1 MGFYGNITSASK
13 TQFSFD
19 RIYPNRQKMEENM
32 VEDGIYMGR
41 FVLIDYDQDV
51 TKDQYRLFYYENE
64 KFYMFAEAT
73 AKTEVRYPGDVAM
86 NEIIRVTSDINK
98 DNTVKDDAKYT
109 FWKCTGGD
117 AEGIAQ
123 FKKVAD
129 AETNYTTNYQID
141 IAEYG
146 EGRGWDS
153 TVWQKVYTQGVAKY
167 VMIAEL
173 NAVIPTFDIVPDA
186 PSLAPIAPHFD
197 QRSNNVYYKLHYQPQ
212 WGMRVK
218 SADGVESDGEKVFS
232 DEEII
237 WKKEIYNT
245 ATDEETIQYFDG
257 KDWIKVEEDNKP
269 THAGAIYY
277 NKAGFDPEI
286 IAYDEETIDKVAVEA
301 TGISGELYNSHNG
314 ANPTE
319 MKPAEDIQEI
329 SIMLPSIGNSISK
342 IWDIVYG
349 NKEQNPD
356 KFYEDEDGV
365 IDTSKPLRNLDINW
379 DSTEGLRL
387 IKEKED
393 GNGFTFDTDDVSTL
407 AGAINSVHDL
417 MGMIIVD
424 VENEQQILDGDLD
437 KIYYL
442 NGKYYRKKFD
452 YTYEDIEITN
462 TRYFSLVDV
471 QPTAESYHANHY
483 YIFDNGNYIADEGPY
498 DKKKADEN
506 LYRELVLNAGTPNAI
521 VENLV
526 QYEANKFFYKE
537 NYGKIYILDQNSNY
551 DTDKIYYNVPEFFEE
566 PITLDDGYS
575 KDKYYYKDGKNY
587 ILEKAENPTVTR
599 IYFLPVFNDV
609 KATPYEPGKYFY
621 RENGAI
627 KLDNNE
633 KMTVD
638 RNYFTATIKKTETTV
653 VQKPDG
659 SYEYVEAFVISNEKE
674 ATLFEISNEN
684 MTYYYKDNN
693 GDYLVTSS
701 VIQNNSTYYTFNSEK
716 QISNFYVKG
725 KFYITKDNIT
735 FTLDE
740 REAFDKN
747 SHYYEIKNET
757 KISMFY
763 EPNKFVDDK
772 GNIVDDPT
780 KPGYDLYYKDE
791 FYVSENSKNKDNI
804 YSLWNNNVKAIPNTI
819 TLAIRNQESL
829 FKKEELKGFAREL
842 NTIHGLILKIN
853 EMLELSDE
861 KTREENNIQGL
872 INIVNDIIYKF
883 DSLTPDHFMIVDHYG
898 RLHSSDFNTLQD
910 KSYAIKKS
918 ENHPG
923 ALLKGIAGDVYEKAT
938 TVADMRK
945 QWITMNVNGDITKP
959 SITVH
964 HNFQPVQNTEA
975 SWDKNSKTGAG
986 EHSGV
991 DKDKLNLYTPIVDD
1005 MGHVVGKN
1013 IETVTLPY
1021 GFKTISTN
1029 GTSSNVSNMNAN
1041 TADIVADNTQDVLN
1055 INSHNKWIKISN
1067 NDNNN
1072 TLTIAHEVN
1081 PTSKTES
1088 SATLSNETSENVTF
1102 MIPTYS
1108 FDEAGHYTKHDE
1120 KTLTM
1125 PFGYGKIVGDN
1136 VDDEGNIIV
1145 SAASAT
1151 YDTVTFSSDN
1161 WLTATVSKD
1170 KVVYSHDYP
1179 ATKDDTT
1186 SASNLNGNGDI
1197 IILETLMHDEK
1208 GHIVNVNKETVTLP
1222 YGYKTFKDSNSIV
1235 GSSVASNTQ
1244 DTFVFKGDSWINPT
1258 VSNDLLTLTHTGP
1271 VGTVPAAKDAVTPN
1285 FGATFTIDDW
1295 YFDDK
1300 GHKYAGGTHTVKI
1313 PQPSLNSLTTTNASV
1328 LTDLTLNATTG
1339 AFSQSSKNVGDLI
1352 LTGYNKPTDG
1362 VFEATDSINSAF
1374 RKIQDQVINEI
1385 SNREAAITQEIS
1397 DRNTAITN
1405 AINTEITNR
1414 DNAINTAISAEVSN
1428 RNSAISTLKTEI
1440 TGDSTETI
1448 ASLLQKINELQ
1459 SSYDAILARIE
1470 ALEAYHNEENA

>member
-64 KFYMFAEAT
+64 KFYMFAEAA
-73 AKTEVRYPGDVAM
+73 AKIEVRYPGDVAM
-86 NEIIRVTSDINK
+86 NKIIRVTSDINK

-218 SADGVESDGEKVFS
+218 SADGIESDGEKVFS

-257 KDWIKVEEDNKP
+257 KNWIKVEEDNKP

-314 ANPTE
+314 ANSTE

-356 KFYEDEDGV
+356 RFYENEDGI

-393 GNGFTFDTDDVSTL
+393 GNGFTFDTDSVSTL
-407 AGAINSVHDL
+407 AGVINSVHDL
-417 MGMIIVD
+417 MGMIIID

-442 NGKYYRKKFD
+442 NGKYYRKKSD
-452 YTYEDIEITN
+452 YTYEDIEITD
-462 TRYFSLVDV
+462 TRYFNLKEV
-471 QPTAESYHANHY
+471 QPTIDSYHANHY

-498 DKKKADEN
+498 NEN
-506 LYRELVLNAGTPNAI
+506 KDYRELVLNAGIPNTK
-521 VENLV
+521 VENLE

-537 NYGKIYILDQNSNY
+537 NYGKTYILDQNSSY
-551 DTDKIYYNVPEFFEE
+551 DTDKIYYIVSGLKE
-566 PITLDDGYS
+566 PIPLDDGYS
-575 KDKYYYKDGKNY
+575 KDKYYYKNEKNY
-587 ILEKAENPTVTR
+587 ILERAENPTATR
-599 IYFLPVFNDV
+599 TYFLPIFKNV
-609 KATPYEPGKYFY
+609 TGEPYEPGKYFY
-621 RENGAI
+621 REDQVV
-627 KLDNNE
+627 KLDENAT
-633 KMTVD
+633 MTIG
-638 RNYFTATIKKTETTV
+638 REYFTATIEKTETTV
-653 VQKPDG
+653 IKKPDG
-659 SYEYVEAFVISNEKE
+659 SYEYVEAFVISNERKV
-674 ATLFEISNEN
+674 TLFEISDEN
-684 MTYYYKDNN
+684 ITYYYKNSN
-693 GDYLVTSS
+693 GDYLTTSS
-701 VIQNNSTYYTFNSEK
+701 IIQNVFTYYIFENET

-740 REAFDKN
+740 RETFDEETA
-747 SHYYEIKNET
+747 YYEITSES

-763 EPNKFVDDK
+763 EPNRFVDIND
-772 GNIVDDPT
+772 NIVNDLI
-780 KPGYDLYYKDE
+780 KPDFDLYYKDE
-791 FYVSENSKNKDNI
+791 FYISENSKNKDNI

-819 TLAIRNQESL
+819 TLAIRNQEPL

-853 EMLELSDE
+853 EMLELSDK

-898 RLHSSDFNTLQD
+898 RLHSSDFNTLQNE
-910 KSYAIKKS
+910 SYAIKKS

-923 ALLKGIAGDVYEKAT
+923 ALLKGVAGDIYEEAT

-959 SITVH
+959 SITIH
-964 HNFQPVQNTEA
+964 HNFQSVKDTET
-975 SWDKNSKTGAG
+975 SWDKNSETGVG
-986 EHSGV
+986 EHSAI
-991 DKDKLNLYTPIVDD
+991 DKDALNLYTPIVDD

-1013 IETVTLPY
+1013 IETVILPY
-1021 GFKTISTN
+1021 SFKTISTN
-1029 GTSSNVSNMNAN
+1029 GTSDNISNMNAN
-1041 TADIVADNTQDVLN
+1041 TANIIADNTQDVLN

-1067 NDNNN
+1067 NNNNN

-1081 PTSKTES
+1081 PTLKTES
-1088 SATLSNETSENVTF
+1088 EATLSNEESENVIF

-1108 FDEAGHYTKHDE
+1108 FDEAGHYIKHDE

-1125 PFGYGKIVGDN
+1125 PFGYGKIVGD
-1136 VDDEGNIIV
+1136 EGNT
-1145 SAASAT
+1145 AATAT
-1151 YDTVTFSSDN
+1151 FDTVTFGSDD

-1170 KVVYSHDYP
+1170 KIVYSHDYP
-1179 ATKDDTT
+1179 REAVDTT
-1186 SASNLNGNGDI
+1186 STSNVNENGDT
-1197 IILETLMHDEK
+1197 IILETLVHDEK
-1208 GHIVNVNKETVTLP
+1208 GHIINVNQNTVTLP
-1222 YGYKTFKDSNSIV
+1222 YGYKTFKDSNLTV

-1271 VGTVPAAKDAVTPN
+1271 VGTAPAAKDAVTPS

-1313 PQPSLNSLTTTNASV
+1313 PQPSLNTLSTTNASV
-1328 LTDLTLNATTG
+1328 LTDLTLDATTG

-1352 LTGYNKPTDG
+1352 LTGYNKPTGG

-1397 DRNTAITN
+1397 DRNIAITN
-1405 AINTEITNR
+1405 AINTEIINR
-1414 DNAINTAISAEVSN
+1414 DN
-1428 RNSAISTLKTEI
+1428 AISTLKTEI
-1440 TGDSTETI
+1440 TGGSTETI

-1459 SSYDAILARIE
+1459 NSYNALLARVE
-1470 ALEAYHNEENA
+1470 ELESYHAEENV